1 MHVDARERQL
11 WLVRTSSRR
20 SCSLVR
26 HEASA
31 AGPPWLCQQ
40 HGWQRRWSLH
50 RGMPTNL
57 KKPSSSLAA
66 LRLRATRA
74 GSWPN

>member
-57 KKPSSSLAA
+57 
-66 LRLRATRA
+66 
-74 GSWPN
+74 